1 MGRVHGTSCGQGVS
15 EAHSKMRTFLC
26 IVLMAAVMAD
36 SEPYTIGQVAHG
48 YGRGVIT
55 GVDYGYGHVSG
66 YGAIGNRGYAG
77 YSGLH
82 GFYGKREADSGS
94 DAYTIGQVA
103 HGHAYGVVTGVDY
116 GMAVSLAME
125 LSVTVAMLAMED
137 TLDTLASTLDTGVSM
152 VATVASM
159 ASVRPILSQR
169 PTPMLTPS
177 ARSPTVSPRP
187 MPMPLATPTMSV
199 SLLELTTDMAVSL
212 AMELSV
218 TVAMPAMEDTLATEE
233 PSMVERW
240 IAWKLIVIAHLLLLM
255 LYLHFEQS
263 IINSL
268 CVILSVSLFLLIFI
282 DIWV

>member
-1 MGRVHGTSCGQGVS
+1 MGEYMGTSCGQGVS

-26 IVLMAAVMAD
+26 IVLTAAVMAD

-77 YSGLH
+77 YGGYAGYSGLH
-82 GFYGKREADSGS
+82 GFYGKREADSDS

-152 VATVASM
+152 VATVATM

-169 PTPMLTPS
+169 LTPMFTPS

-187 MPMPLATPTMSV
+187 MPTPPATPTMSV
-199 SLLELTTDMAVSL
+199 SSL
-212 AMELSV
+212 AMEATLDTEATPDTEV
-218 TVAMPAMEDTLATEE
+218 TMD
-233 PSMVERW
+233 PSTDNCRTSLN
-240 IAWKLIVIAHLLLLM
+240 LIEFA
-255 LYLHFEQS
+255 Q
-263 IINSL
+263 
-268 CVILSVSLFLLIFI
+268 LFGWF
-282 DIWV
+282 